1 MTHPTELELTALLR
15 GELSAPRCDA
25 LAAHLDLCPRCRAVA
40 ERLTAV
46 PTELTST
53 LLVATGSKHS
63 GENAPSTPRISGYSE
78 LREIG
83 RGGAGVVY
91 RAYDLAV
98 DRLVAIK
105 VLRSGALASRSERA
119 WFLAE
124 IEAASKLQHP
134 NIVEILGVGGSHSVP
149 YYIME
154 YAPEGSL
161 AAKLSGA
168 PVDPRAAAQLVQCV
182 ARALH
187 TAHLAGIV
195 HRDLKP
201 GNILLADGGAPKVA
215 DFGMAKSATPSEFP
229 TPTQAVLG
237 TPSYMAPEHA
247 LGASKRAG
255 PATDVYSLGAILY
268 ELLTGRPPF
277 RGETPYE
284 TLLQVRSFDLVWP
297 RRLRPDVPRAL
308 EAVCL
313 KCLEWNPHHRYP
325 SAAALADDLERFL
338 SGDRVLA
345 RVPGAARR
353 AARWAR
359 INPAAAKASAA
370 LALVLVSSIAALS
383 GLWLHAEEQS
393 RTARASA
400 EHAEEQSRIAR
411 ASAES
416 ALRSRAE
423 ARKSLV
429 LYSETAKR
437 LFRGPESVT
446 AEERADFVAAVA
458 HAEDVLADRTGNPD
472 EEHKAGF
479 TLLKLAD
486 SLFMLDESSAALRA
500 CRKSLDALARLAAEH
515 PDRPRF
521 AFDYSQGCAQYSG
534 TLQKAGRVQEA
545 EAYIR
550 EAIRAIQAVEGARP
564 GNDACA
570 EALANYRA
578 KLARILIDRGDFSE
592 AKGLLASAVAEG
604 RRLCDV
610 APENPFRWT
619 YAYHILGEQADLQF
633 LQNRSVDGF
642 VTRARFGLGCV
653 EQGRKSVRKPDWVQI
668 FVTITSTFQATAA
681 LDYQGRTR
689 EADELAASSLAALDE
704 LAHDVP
710 DSLFVRVHLG
720 SRLEQC
726 GRRQWASR
734 PDVAHK
740 YFVRAMRAYEDVSP
754 QFDSGERLGLLLAT
768 CPDPKVRDSDRALQ
782 VLPANARPEV
792 RGIVLYAHNDFA
804 GARDALK
811 IPRTVT
817 SPGAPLDVRRR
828 AYLALVLQQV
838 GAGEAA
844 RAELDSLTREISR
857 SNMAVWGELPDW
869 ALAWRSVHKNEP
881 PALWPKLGPD
891 GAAK

>member
-1 MTHPTELELTALLR
+1 MAHPTELELTALFR
-15 GELSAPRCDA
+15 GEIGAPRRDA
-25 LAAHLDLCPRCRAVA
+25 LARHLDSCPQCRAVA

-46 PTELTST
+46 PTELTAT
-53 LLVATGSKHS
+53 LLVATGSKPS
-63 GENAPSTPRISGYSE
+63 GEDAPAAPRISGYSD

-91 RAYDLAV
+91 RAYDLAA

-124 IEAASKLQHP
+124 AEAASKLRHP
-134 NIVEILGVGGSHSVP
+134 NIVEILGVGGSHAVP

-154 YAPEGSL
+154 YAPDGSL

-168 PVDPRAAAQLVQCV
+168 PVDPRAAAQLVRCV

-187 TAHLAGIV
+187 TAHRAGIV

-201 GNILLADGGAPKVA
+201 GNILLADGGAPFGVPKVA
-215 DFGMAKSATPSEFP
+215 DFGMAKNTTPSEFP

-255 PATDVYSLGAILY
+255 PGADVYSLGAILY

-313 KCLEWNPHHRYP
+313 KCLEWNAHHRYP

-338 SGDRVLA
+338 SGA
-345 RVPGAARR
+345 RVVARAPGAARR
-353 AARWAR
+353 VARWAGT
-359 INPAAAKASAA
+359 NPAAAKASAA

-383 GLWLHAEEQS
+383 GLWLHAEDQS
-393 RTARASA
+393 RSARASA
-400 EHAEEQSRIAR
+400 QRAEDQSRSAR

-423 ARKSLV
+423 ARKCLV

-437 LFRGPESVT
+437 LFRGPEPVT
-446 AEERADFVAAVA
+446 PKERGDFVAAVA
-458 HAEDVLADRTGNPD
+458 HAEEILTYPTGDPE
-472 EEHKAGF
+472 EEHEAGF
-479 TLLKLAD
+479 TLLRLAD
-486 SLFMLDESSAALRA
+486 SLFMLDEIDAALRA
-500 CRKSLDALARLAAEH
+500 CRKSLDVLGPLAAVH
-515 PDRPRF
+515 SDRPRF
-521 AFDYSQGCAQYSG
+521 GYNYSQGCSQYSG

-545 EAYIR
+545 EAYVR
-550 EAIRAIQAVEGARP
+550 EAIRAVQAVKAVRP
-564 GNDACA
+564 GSDACA

-578 KLARILIDRGDFSE
+578 KLARILVGRGEFSE
-592 AKGLLASAVAEG
+592 AKELLASAAAEG
-604 RRLCDV
+604 LRLCDV

-633 LQNRSVDGF
+633 LQDRSVDGL
-642 VTRARFGLGCV
+642 VEQARFGLGCT
-653 EQGRKSVRKPDWVQI
+653 EQGRKNARKPDWVHI
-668 FVTITSTFQATAA
+668 FVAITSTFQATAA
-681 LDYQGRTR
+681 LDYHGRTR
-689 EADELAASSLAALDE
+689 EADELAALSLAALE
-704 LAHDVP
+704 EFACRVP
-710 DSLFVRVHLG
+710 DDLFVRVKLA

-726 GRRQWASR
+726 GRRQWATR

-740 YFVRAMRAYEDVSP
+740 YFARAVRGYEEAAP
-754 QFDSGERLGLLLAT
+754 QFDAGERLGLLLAT
-768 CPDPKVRDSDRALQ
+768 CPDPKVRDSARALQ
-782 VLPANARPEV
+782 VLPANARSEV
-792 RGIVLYAHNDFA
+792 RGIVLYAHNDFTK
-804 GARDALK
+804 ARDALK
-811 IPRTVT
+811 IPRAVT
-817 SPGAPLDVRRR
+817 NSDAPLDVQRR
-828 AYLALVLQQV
+828 AHLALVLQ
-838 GAGEAA
+838 
-844 RAELDSLTREISR
+844 RISD
-857 SNMAVWGELPDW
+857 V
-869 ALAWRSVHKNEP
+869 
-881 PALWPKLGPD
+881 
-891 GAAK
+891 